1 MNKKNNAEVKF
12 LDMQSFTQDEK
23 DSLRLLVTTRN
34 QTAKNLLST
43 DQYALLQSNNY
54 ERAIWFVLE

>member
-1 MNKKNNAEVKF
+1 
-12 LDMQSFTQDEK
+12 MQGFTQDEK

-34 QTAKNLLST
+34 QNAKNLLSI